1 MKKMVFQELR
11 QTISLGDPQFV
22 TFVIENVSRF
32 RDYVLRIF
40 AKTGCVEELISIT
53 EDANEL
59 VFDDS
64 VICVENPLILEI
76 NSKQNINALSRIVK
90 RSYLDD
96 LKEAVQ
102 LIEDALTNA
111 VGKIRLDFG
120 VELTSEVDLKAED
133 VFKIA
138 NIRFEEESASSIE
151 RLLRFLCVQNELHGN
166 DVAVILSLR
175 SYFTDEEIE
184 QLVRETRYRGISI
197 IDIENHNPKSFISDE
212 KRLII
217 DEDLCF
223 F

>member
-1 MKKMVFQELR
+1 MKKMVFQELH

-40 AKTGCVEELISIT
+40 AKTDCVEELISII

-175 SYFTDEEIE
+175 SYFTDEEIK